1 MEYKDHSHN
10 QLDEGLIGSIGR
22 GAKAAGK
29 TIGSGAMAA
38 KRKIGS
44 GARVVDKM
52 SGGLGSSII
61 RGAKQEFSPDN
72 LAKKAV
78 QKLGGKEQATG
89 RMDQGPSAKG
99 YLGIPQKMMQ
109 ALPTDDKGRFNVAKT
124 AARTVSRAI
133 GGKSPGLMGG
143 VFDNDPFSAGPRD
156 PEAYSDQRDM
166 RRQARELMQLDPS
179 LTYGQALTAVMQQL
193 SQRGQAT
200 KGSATIG
207 GAGSRTPRSDD
218 HRDPSPRRRFPRGS
232 VGPKIRP
239 PRSSG

>member
-1 MEYKDHSHN
+1 MEHKDHSHN
-10 QLDEGLIGSIGR
+10 RLDEGIIGSIGR
-22 GAKAAGK
+22 VARAAGK
-29 TIGSGAMAA
+29 TVGSGAMAA

-44 GARVVDKM
+44 GARAVDKM

-61 RGAKQEFSPDN
+61 RGAKQELSPDN

-78 QKLGGKEQATG
+78 QKMGGKEQATG

-99 YLGIPQKMMQ
+99 YLGIPKKMMQ

-124 AARTVSRAI
+124 AAKTVSRAI

-156 PEAYSDQRDM
+156 TEAYSDQRDM

-179 LTYGQALTAVMQQL
+179 LTYGQALTAVMQRL
-193 SQRGQAT
+193 SQKTPAEAPPT
-200 KGSATIG
+200 TSGSATIG
-207 GAGSRTPRSDD
+207 GAGSHAPRSDD
-218 HRDPSPRRRFPRGS
+218 HRDP
-232 VGPKIRP
+232 
-239 PRSSG
+239 